1 MMTDVPHYVRRRT
14 IEQVLPL
21 NFGEALPRA
30 EALGVL
36 KSLGHVLES
45 GALGF
50 WTMDGFRFRFDLAL
64 EGNQIGRVVSLRTG
78 ETIAYVKQGTTLE
91 VDMEAYDRHC
101 NDPKGIHTIHWISS
115 REFPEPEETELLEQV
130 YSNAMVKG
138 PHGPFN
144 LPSVVKEVEALL
156 DEGDTIVLFDVA
168 GNARLFCYLM
178 QLHVPF
184 AFLERD
190 NTDALRVFFVENG
203 ALTTVAPVV

>member
-1 MMTDVPHYVRRRT
+1 M
-14 IEQVLPL
+14 
-21 NFGEALPRA
+21 
-30 EALGVL
+30 L
-36 KSLGHVLES
+36 KSLGDVIDFGHQW
-45 GALGF
+45 F
-50 WTMDGFRFRFDLAL
+50 WTMDGFRYRFDFAL

-101 NDPKGIHTIHWISS
+101 NDPKGIHTIHWISA
-115 REFPEPEETELLEQV
+115 REFPEPEETELLGQV
-130 YSNAMVKG
+130 CPNAMVKG

-144 LPSVVKEVEALL
+144 LHSVVREVEALL
-156 DEGDTIVLFDVA
+156 DEGDTIVLFDVV

-178 QLHVPF
+178 QMHVPF

-203 ALTTVAPVV
+203 VLTTVAPVV